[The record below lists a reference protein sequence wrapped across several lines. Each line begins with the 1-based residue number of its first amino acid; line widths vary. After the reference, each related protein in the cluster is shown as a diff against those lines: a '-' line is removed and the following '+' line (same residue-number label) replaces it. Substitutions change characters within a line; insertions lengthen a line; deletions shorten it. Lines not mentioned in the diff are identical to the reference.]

1 MDTTWVLV
9 ANGECARCFERRT
22 EDHALI
28 ELADFVHL
36 QSHQTSPPAVGDVS
50 GDAGKG
56 HGRTGH
62 AGTQFEPHTEAHAK
76 ERGNFANELAHF
88 LNQGVSAHQCDRL
101 VLISSPALLGELKP
115 RLSVA
120 ATKALQA
127 AVASDL
133 THYTG
138 QELKER
144 VDQALALPH

>member
-9 ANGECARCFERRT
+9 ANGERARCFERRT

-28 ELADFVHL
+28 ELADFVHP
-36 QSHQTSPPAVGDVS
+36 QSHPSSTTDAGDVS

-76 ERGNFANELAHF
+76 ERGNFATQLANY
-88 LNQGVSAHQCDRL
+88 LNQGVNDHQCNQL
-101 VLISSPALLGELKP
+101 VLMASPALLGELKP

-120 ATKALQA
+120 AAKALQIT
-127 AVASDL
+127 VASDL
-133 THYTG
+133 TRYTG
-138 QELKER
+138 SDLKER
-144 VDQALALPH
+144 VSQALALSH

>member
-9 ANGECARCFERRT
+9 ANGERARCFERRT

-28 ELADFVHL
+28 ELADFVHP
-36 QSHQTSPPAVGDVS
+36 QSHTGGTAGPGDVS

-76 ERGNFANELAHF
+76 ERSNFATQLANY
-88 LNQGVSAHQCDRL
+88 LNQGVNDHQCNQL
-101 VLISSPALLGELKP
+101 VLLASPALLGELKP

-120 ATKALQA
+120 AAKALQIT
-127 AVASDL
+127 VASDL
-133 THYTG
+133 TRYTG
-138 QELKER
+138 SDLKER
-144 VDQALALPH
+144 VSQALAFSH

>member
-9 ANGECARCFERRT
+9 ANGERARCFERRA

-28 ELADFVHL
+28 ELADFVHP
-36 QSHQTSPPAVGDVS
+36 QSHLVSTVPAGDVS

-62 AGTQFEPHTEAHAK
+62 AGTQFEPHTEVQVK
-76 ERGNFANELAHF
+76 ERGNFAIQLTNF
-88 LNQGVSAHQCDRL
+88 LNQGVSAHECSSL
-101 VLISSPALLGELKP
+101 VLIASPALLGELKP

-120 ATKALQA
+120 AAKALHT

-133 THYTG
+133 TSYTG
-138 QELKER
+138 PELKQR
-144 VDQALALPH
+144 VDQVLAPAH

>member
-9 ANGECARCFERRT
+9 ANGERARCFERRA

-36 QSHQTSPPAVGDVS
+36 QSHLTHPPGVGDVS

-76 ERGNFANELAHF
+76 ERGNFAGELAQF
-88 LNQGVSAHQCDRL
+88 LNLGVNAHECSSL
-101 VLISSPALLGELKP
+101 VLIASPALLGELKP
-115 RLSVA
+115 HLNVTA
-120 ATKALQA
+120 AKALHST
-127 AVASDL
+127 VASDL
-133 THYTG
+133 THYSG
-138 QELKER
+138 PELKQR
-144 VDQALALPH
+144 VDQALLDK

>member
-9 ANGECARCFERRT
+9 ANGDRARCFERRT

-28 ELADFVHL
+28 ELADFVHPSTHL
-36 QSHQTSPPAVGDVS
+36 ASAPGVGDVS

-76 ERGNFANELAHF
+76 ERGSFAAELADF
-88 LNQGVSAHQCDRL
+88 LNQGVNAHECKHLALIASA
-101 VLISSPALLGELKP
+101 ALLGDLKP

-120 ATKALQA
+120 AAKALRTS
-127 AVASDL
+127 VASDL
-133 THYTG
+133 TRYTG
-138 QELKER
+138 PELKQR
-144 VDQALALPH
+144 VDQALQAK